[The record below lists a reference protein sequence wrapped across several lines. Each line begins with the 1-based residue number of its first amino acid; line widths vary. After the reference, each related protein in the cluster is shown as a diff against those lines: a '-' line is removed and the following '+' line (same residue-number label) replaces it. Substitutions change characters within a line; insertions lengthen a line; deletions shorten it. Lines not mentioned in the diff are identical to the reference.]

1 MRVQFSAN
9 LLIGTLEP
17 LLCGIMNEAV
27 KMADQSSG
35 SGRRAADVALL
46 GNFPFMGG
54 IVAEGAGFQPRY
66 RPRRRICIECP

>member
-1 MRVQFSAN
+1 MKRS
-9 LLIGTLEP
+9 
-17 LLCGIMNEAV
+17 
-27 KMADQSSG
+27 KMADPSSG
-35 SGRRAADVALL
+35 SVMRAEDGALL